1 MRLHFLTMPLLA
13 STCMFA
19 PDNLRSFAPMFR
31 DFGLNPKKTS
41 HNMNETKKT
50 EKEEEGELSNIGSP
64 CCQESKAKEE
74 KVEKTDNVRGLEG
87 SKTAGQ
93 TARENSLQ
101 ATEAKD
107 PRQREKLQKTTD
119 HRLHTHTREGKAT
132 GEKERRRRRRRR
144 SKERQRRRRRH
155 EKKRQQLNNKEKGRT
170 RLNNNVKN
178 NKEKGKRLNNNKK
191 KNNKQKEII
200 ITRMIPLCLVRCLT
214 ANLMHPA
221 HCHVLCS

>member
-50 EKEEEGELSNIGSP
+50 EKEKEGELSNIGSP

-74 KVEKTDNVRGLEG
+74 KVKKTEKD
-87 SKTAGQ
+87 SKTIGEEAADHSSQ
-93 TARENSLQ
+93 TAEG
-101 ATEAKD
+101 KD
-107 PRQREKLQKTTD
+107 PRQREQLQKTTD
-119 HRLHTHTREGKAT
+119 HRLHIHTREGKAT

-144 SKERQRRRRRH
+144 SKERQRRRRRKRHESHEH
-155 EKKRQQLNNKEKGRT
+155 EKKRQRLNNKEKGRT
-170 RLNNNVKN
+170 RLNK
-178 NKEKGKRLNNNKK
+178 NKEKGKRLNKNNNNNNKK
-191 KNNKQKEII
+191 KGT
-200 ITRMIPLCLVRCLT
+200 TRKIPLCLVRCLT
-214 ANLMHPA
+214 ANMIHPA

>member
-1 MRLHFLTMPLLA
+1 MPLLA

-31 DFGLNPKKTS
+31 DFGLNPQKTS
-41 HNMNETKKT
+41 HNTNETKKT
-50 EKEEEGELSNIGSP
+50 EKDEEERELSNIASP

-74 KVEKTDNVRGLEG
+74 KVEKTEKE
-87 SKTAGQ
+87 SKTIGEEAADHSSQ
-93 TARENSLQ
+93 TAEG
-101 ATEAKD
+101 KD
-107 PRQREKLQKTTD
+107 PRQREQLQKTTD
-119 HRLHTHTREGKAT
+119 HRLHIHTREGKAT

-191 KNNKQKEII
+191 KNNKQKEM

>member
-31 DFGLNPKKTS
+31 DFGLNPQKTS
-41 HNMNETKKT
+41 HNTNETKET
-50 EKEEEGELSNIGSP
+50 EKEEEGELSNIASP

-74 KVEKTDNVRGLEG
+74 KVEKTDNVGGLEG

-119 HRLHTHTREGKAT
+119 HRLHIHTREGKAT

-144 SKERQRRRRRH
+144 SKERQRRRRH
-155 EKKRQQLNNKEKGRT
+155 EKKRQRLNNKEKGMT
-170 RLNNNVKN
+170 RLNKK
-178 NKEKGKRLNNNKK
+178 KEKGKRLNNNKK
-191 KNNKQKEII
+191 KNNKQKEI